1 MCQEHLNFVLKS
13 TMKYSAYAT
22 QNAHKIKWEN
32 IVNCLVTKKS
42 VSLFSILIHIAN
54 LFL

>member
-1 MCQEHLNFVLKS
+1 MCQEHLGSVLKS
-13 TMKYSAYAT
+13 TMKYSAYAI

-32 IVNCLVTKKS
+32 IVNCYITEKS
-42 VSLFSILIHIAN
+42 ASLFSILMHIAN